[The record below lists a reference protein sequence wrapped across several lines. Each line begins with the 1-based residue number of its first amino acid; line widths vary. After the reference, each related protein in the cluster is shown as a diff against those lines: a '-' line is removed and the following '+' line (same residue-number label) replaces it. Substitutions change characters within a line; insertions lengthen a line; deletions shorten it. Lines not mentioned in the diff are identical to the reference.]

1 MYTIV
6 QEITP
11 DSLKLLLNSHLYG
24 TRQQKTQW
32 RNVRPVIRADALR
45 GYLAEGC
52 GHDLPIED
60 VFDFVLAD
68 D

>member
-24 TRQQKTQW
+24 TRQQKT
-32 RNVRPVIRADALR
+32 NVWPVIRADALR
-45 GYLAEGC
+45 GYLAERY
-52 GHDLPIED
+52 GHDFPIED
-60 VFDFVLAD
+60 AFDFVLAD

>member
-1 MYTIV
+1 MYNIV

-11 DSLKLLLNSHLYG
+11 DSLKLLINSHLYG
-24 TRQQKTQW
+24 TRQQKT
-32 RNVRPVIRADALR
+32 NVWPVICADALR
-45 GYLAEGC
+45 GYLAERC
-52 GHDLPIED
+52 GHHLPIED